1 MRRLSLY
8 KKENYLRFTPGLSLY
23 PAVKMADMNAAMT
36 PNTKMVLTAVF
47 LLYFTSFLYDYY
59 RFIIAYEPACL
70 KGKYGQNL
78 TKCLKFFDLENE
90 KKHVQGHPCIDCI
103 NLGH

>member
-8 KKENYLRFTPGLSLY
+8 KEENYLRFTAGLSLY
-23 PAVKMADMNAAMT
+23 PAVKIADMNATMT

-47 LLYFTSFLYDYY
+47 LLYSTFISVQYY
-59 RFIIAYEPACL
+59 KFIIAYEPAYL
-70 KGKYGQNL
+70 KEKSGKNIAMS
-78 TKCLKFFDLENE
+78 LKFLDLRSE
-90 KKHVQGHPCIDCI
+90 KKHVKGHPCIDCI